1 MSEQIV
7 DEQKF
12 ENLKTDFKPALG
24 KSRGLFQVVR
34 TITFEA
40 DRNSK
45 KLWGVIIVSTWC
57 NHIILVN

>member
-24 KSRGLFQVVR
+24 KSRGLLQVVR

-40 DRNSK
+40 DR
-45 KLWGVIIVSTWC
+45 KLEKIMGS
-57 NHIILVN
+57 NNR